1 MKLPSWP
8 TVIVAFI
15 TAVFLAVVAF
25 IFFTRGHQVELVT
38 PDYYAQ
44 EIKYQDHIDAVRRAQ
59 QFPAGSVLQVRDGQ
73 AIIAIPN
80 FTGATGSL
88 HLYRASDAR
97 LDQHLPLTLDA
108 AGKQVVDL
116 STLAKGPWRFSLM
129 WTVSNETFLVEL
141 MPVL

>member
-8 TVIVAFI
+8 SVIVAFI

-44 EIKYQDHIDAVRRAQ
+44 EIKYQDHIDALRRAQ
-59 QFPAGSVLQVRDGQ
+59 QFPAGSVLQVQNDQ

-80 FTGATGSL
+80 FVNATGTL
-88 HLYRASDAR
+88 HLYRAADAR
-97 LDQHLPLTLDA
+97 LDQHLPLALDA

-116 STLAKGPWRFSLM
+116 RALARGPWRFNLT
-129 WTVSNETFLVEL
+129 WTVSNETFLVEVMSAL
-141 MPVL
+141 

>member
-1 MKLPSWP
+1 MKMPSWP

-44 EIKYQDHIDAVRRAQ
+44 EINYQAHIDAVQRAR
-59 QFPAGSVLQVRDGQ
+59 QFPADSVLQVRDGQ
-73 AIIAIPN
+73 AHIAIPN
-80 FTGATGSL
+80 FQNATGTL

-97 LDQHLPLTLDA
+97 LDQHLPLALDA
-108 AGKQVVDL
+108 EGRQVVDL
-116 STLAKGPWRFSLM
+116 GSLAPGPWRFNLM
-129 WTVSNETFLVEL
+129 WTVSNENYLVEL
-141 MPVL
+141 QPVL